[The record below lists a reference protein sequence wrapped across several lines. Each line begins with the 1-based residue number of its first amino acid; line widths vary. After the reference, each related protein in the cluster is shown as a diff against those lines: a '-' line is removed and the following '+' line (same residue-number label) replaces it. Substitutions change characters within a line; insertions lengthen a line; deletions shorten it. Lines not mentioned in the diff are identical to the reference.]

1 MSDLTIPF
9 ITGLAAADAVNPCVL
24 AILTII
30 LTVIF
35 VRYPKNKKQ
44 VLMAGF
50 AFTLAVYITY
60 FFYGL
65 IIIQF
70 FKSLTQSIDA
80 IKIYIYQIIG
90 VAAIILGLWNI
101 KDFLIP
107 GNIPLEIPMSWRP
120 KMRKIAGS
128 ITSPKGAFVLGFF
141 LTLFLLPCTIGPY
154 IIAGG
159 ILEKLAWVT
168 IIPWLAYYN
177 IIFVLP
183 MIGITLFVYGGFS
196 SVERAAGWRKKNVR
210 YLHLIAGI
218 ILIILGA
225 LILSGMLY

>member
-1 MSDLTIPF
+1 MPDLTIPV

-30 LTVIF
+30 LTIIF
-35 VRYPKNKKQ
+35 VRYPKDKRQ
-44 VLMAGF
+44 VLIAGF
-50 AFTLAVYITY
+50 AFTIAVYITY

-65 IIIQF
+65 VIIQF
-70 FKSLTQSIDA
+70 FKTLTESIDA
-80 IKIYIYQIIG
+80 IRIYIYQIIG
-90 VAAIILGLWNI
+90 ILAIILGIWNI
-101 KDFLIP
+101 KDFLKP
-107 GNIPLEIPMSWRP
+107 GKIAMEIPMSWRP
-120 KMRKIAGS
+120 KMRKIASS

-154 IIAGG
+154 IITAG
-159 ILEKLAWVT
+159 ILEKLSWIT

-196 SVERAAGWRKKNVR
+196 SVEHVSGWRKKNIG